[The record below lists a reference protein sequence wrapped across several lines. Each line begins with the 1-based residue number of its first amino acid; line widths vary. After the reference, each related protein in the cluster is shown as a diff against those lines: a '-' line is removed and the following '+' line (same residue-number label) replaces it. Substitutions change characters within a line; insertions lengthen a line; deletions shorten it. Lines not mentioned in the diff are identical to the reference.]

1 MSVPKRRQ
9 SKTRRNKRRSHHHL
23 TAPHLHQCSNC
34 GKAVVSHQACP
45 NCGYYR
51 GRQVLAVK
59 TKIDRRFAQSKA
71 K

>member
-23 TAPHLHQCSNC
+23 TAPHLGKCDNC
-34 GKAVVSHQACP
+34 GKAIVSHQACS
-45 NCGYYR
+45 NCGYY
-51 GRQVLAVK
+51 GGKQVLTIK
-59 TKIDRRFAQSKA
+59 TKIDKHLSKTKA